1 MLLPF
6 QGANAL
12 GGRVSQGAA
21 PLALGYAL
29 LGFQLVADSGCF
41 EVTLDDGRR
50 HGRERRVV
58 TLNHPFQGLH
68 VPPGVWA
75 GEWRLLLGKHLLGP
89 RPYCEGDYMRFCD
102 DFLRYVGVR
111 G

>member
-21 PLALGYAL
+21 PLVLGYAL
-29 LGFQLVADSGCF
+29 LGFQPVADSGCF

-68 VPPGVWA
+68 VSPGVWA
-75 GEWRLLLGKHLLGP
+75 GEWRLLLGKHLLSP
-89 RPYCEGDYMRFCD
+89 RQPLLQGRLHAL
-102 DFLRYVGVR
+102 LR
-111 G
+111 